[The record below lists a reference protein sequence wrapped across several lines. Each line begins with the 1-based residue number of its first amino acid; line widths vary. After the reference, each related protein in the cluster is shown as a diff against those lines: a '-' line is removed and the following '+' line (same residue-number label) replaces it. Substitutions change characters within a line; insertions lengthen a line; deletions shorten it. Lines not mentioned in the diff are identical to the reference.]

1 MIEIEK
7 GIPTPPRSRYPLRD
21 MEIGDSIFIPSK
33 TSLGFSGY
41 VASAGKQTGFKF
53 STRKAI
59 KDGVTGLRVWRI
71 S

>member
-1 MIEIEK
+1 MIKIEK

-21 MEIGDSIFIPSK
+21 MEIGDSIFVPGK

-41 VASAGKQTGFKF
+41 VASASQKTGFKF
-53 STRKAI
+53 ATRKAI
-59 KDGVTGLRVWRI
+59 EDGVTGLRVWRI